1 MTWQISYH
9 PEIEDDISG
18 LPKNME
24 PHGQSPWQLLLPPAD
39 SLRESKRRGLSADG
53 LPEALPFGEHLAEA
67 KAFSHSST
75 GKARGLLRRRI
86 KQRENGPERDEDE
99 IPGTP

>member
-1 MTWQISYH
+1 
-9 PEIEDDISG
+9 
-18 LPKNME
+18 ME
-24 PHGQSPWQLLLPPAD
+24 PHGQSPWYRVLPPAD

-86 KQRENGPERDEDE
+86 KQRENGPERNEDE
-99 IPGTP
+99 IPGTPWRVTSFHLLLRQDFLDFL